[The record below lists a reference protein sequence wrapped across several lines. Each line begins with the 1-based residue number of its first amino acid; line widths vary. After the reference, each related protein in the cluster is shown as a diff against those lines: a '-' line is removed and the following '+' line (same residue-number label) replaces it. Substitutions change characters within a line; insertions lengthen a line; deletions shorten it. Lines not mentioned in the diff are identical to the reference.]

1 MLLAPAWCIAAPDD
15 VEQVKLP
22 EPANRQFFMDDNN
35 FEVNVFQPSG
45 NAKQARTQIETKLR
59 LQLDE
64 LTRVCDL
71 TDAQKQKLKL
81 AASSDVKKVF
91 DEYEVIRKKF
101 HDSKHD
107 QDAWNQAWQEVQP
120 LQQKMQA
127 GLFGDGSFFSKSIR
141 KTLSEEQLSK
151 FEDVNQERRRF
162 RYRAS
167 IESAMVSLE
176 NSVALLHSQHEAI
189 VKLLLEETK
198 PPTSFGQYD
207 QQVVLYQM
215 SRVPESKLKPI
226 LNERQWKALQ
236 AQINL
241 NRGMEQFLI
250 QQGFLPKEDGE
261 IKLLKSRVKR
271 QTLPADAEAAAEP
284 AKVQ

>member
-1 MLLAPAWCIAAPDD
+1 MLLVPAWCAAAPDD

-22 EPANRQFFMDDNN
+22 EAANRQFFMDDNN

-64 LTRVCDL
+64 LTRVCEL
-71 TDAQKQKLKL
+71 TDAQKVKLRL
-81 AASSDVKKVF
+81 AASSDVKKLF
-91 DEYEVIRKKF
+91 DEYDVIRKKF

-107 QDAWNQAWQEVQP
+107 QDAWNEAWQEVQP
-120 LQQKMQA
+120 MQQKMTA

-141 KTLSEEQLSK
+141 KTLSEEQLAK
-151 FEDVNQERRRF
+151 FEDVNRERRRY
-162 RYRAS
+162 RYRAA

-189 VKLLLEETK
+189 VTLLLDETK
-198 PPTSFGQYD
+198 PPTAFGQYD
-207 QQVVLYQM
+207 QQVILYQL
-215 SRVPESKLKPI
+215 SRLPESKLKPI
-226 LNERQWKALQ
+226 LNERQWKTVQ
-236 AQINL
+236 NQINQ

-261 IKLLKSRVKR
+261 IKLLKSKKKR
-271 QTLPADAEAAAEP
+271 QTLPADAAVDSEP
-284 AKVQ
+284 VQQP